1 MGAFGNPKESM
12 LSIPQVT
19 QRDVAQACGVH
30 PSTICLALKNSP
42 SIPLETRQR
51 IRKTAEE
58 LGYQPNAAARNLAF
72 LRSNRKETTGGLP
85 IAWIN
90 QEDRRDH
97 WRTDP
102 VARVYFEAARR
113 RAGELGYH
121 LEEIWTREPGMNLPR
136 IVQITRARGI
146 EGVIFPVHQAFDFS
160 VLSPAWGEF
169 ATVGLN
175 DHRLGE
181 WVDLVCADYY
191 QNTASILRQLGR
203 EGYGRIGLVLTT
215 QFDAATNGL
224 IHSGLLRYQG
234 SLGRPGHAPI
244 CFVEG
249 DARRKATLLRDWL
262 DDRAPD
268 AVLCCD
274 PLVTSPVSTM
284 ARWINWH
291 DVGERS
297 VLGLNDCTA
306 EVGETAVDCVVEK
319 IRRFDRG
326 LGGSTR
332 LHLINGG
339 WQEPPVA
346 KPELE
351 SVVA

>member
-1 MGAFGNPKESM
+1 M
-12 LSIPQVT
+12 LSTIPVT

-51 IRKTAEE
+51 IRQAAEE

-72 LRSNRKETTGGLP
+72 LRSDRKGTGSLP

-90 QEDRRDH
+90 QEDRRDY
-97 WRTDP
+97 WRTEP
-102 VARVYFEAARR
+102 EARIYFDAARR

-146 EGVIFPVHQAFDFS
+146 EGVIFPVHRTFDFS

-181 WVDLVCADYY
+181 WVDLICADYY
-191 QNTASILRQLGR
+191 RDTATILHQLGR
-203 EGYGRIGLVLTT
+203 EGHERIGLVLTP

-224 IHSGLLRYQG
+224 VHSCVLRHQGGLG
-234 SLGRPGHAPI
+234 PAGRVPV

-249 DARRKATLLRDWL
+249 EAAQKMAMLQEWL
-262 DDRAPD
+262 DEHSPD
-268 AVLCCD
+268 LVISCD
-274 PLVTSPVSTM
+274 PMLAVPAAGAVRCV
-284 ARWINWH
+284 RWSDAGERLALGLDDSAA
-291 DVGERS
+291 DVGS
-297 VLGLNDCTA
+297 
-306 EVGETAVDCVVEK
+306 TAVDCVVDK
-319 IRRFDRG
+319 CRRFERG
-326 LGGSTR
+326 LGGATR
-332 LHLINGG
+332 LHLIKSL
-339 WQEPPVA
+339 WQEPAVA
-346 KPELE
+346 KSELE